1 MKKRILALITA
12 VLVAAAPSFASCAS
26 YEKPSRV
33 YVADYADVIDSDIED
48 YIVEKGAKLDSLTGA
63 QVVIVTVD
71 FVDGDIED
79 FCYDLF
85 NDWGIGDQNKN
96 NGVLVVMSIGDQD
109 AWAMQGAGLES
120 ALTSGKIS
128 SMMDDY
134 LADDF
139 FAGKYSEGAKNIF
152 DAFANWLCTYYG
164 VSLSGST
171 PQNGVQTS
179 GDYNNGS
186 LDSNRNNYQTSSPN
200 EGKNSGS
207 SFGFAKTLLLIIFLI
222 IIFAPRRRRRRS
234 GGFGTGFLLGN
245 LFSRGRNYNPPPHR
259 DRHDDDHFFGGGGF
273 GGGHSGGS
281 GGGFGGGSFGG
292 GSHGGGFS
300 GGSHGGGFGRG
311 GTRGGGGGFSK

>member
-1 MKKRILALITA
+1 MEEEKVLKKKILALLTA
-12 VLVAAAPSFASCAS
+12 ALVVAAPSFASCAS

-33 YVADYADVIDSDIED
+33 YVADYADVIDSDVED
-48 YIVEKGAKLDSLTGA
+48 YIVEKGTKLDSLTGA

-79 FCYDLF
+79 FCYDIF
-85 NDWGIGDQNKN
+85 NDWGIGDKNKN

-120 ALTSGKIS
+120 SLTSGKIS

-139 FAGKYSEGAKNIF
+139 FAGNYSEGAKNIF
-152 DAFANWLCTYYG
+152 DAFTNWLCTYYG
-164 VSLSGST
+164 VSLSGSSS
-171 PQNGVQTS
+171 QDGAQTS
-179 GDYNNGS
+179 GNYNSGS
-186 LDSNRNNYQTSSPN
+186 LNSSQNNYQPSYPDEN
-200 EGKNSGS
+200 KGS
-207 SFGFAKTLLLIIFLI
+207 SSSGFGGMLLLIIILI
-222 IIFAPRRRRRRS
+222 IIFAPRRRRRRRS

-245 LFSRGRNYNPPPHR
+245 LFGRSRNYTPPPHH

-273 GGGHSGGS
+273 GGGH
-281 GGGFGGGSFGG
+281 GG

-300 GGSHGGGFGRG
+300 GGSHGGGFGGG
-311 GTRGGGGGFSK
+311 GTRGGGGGFSR